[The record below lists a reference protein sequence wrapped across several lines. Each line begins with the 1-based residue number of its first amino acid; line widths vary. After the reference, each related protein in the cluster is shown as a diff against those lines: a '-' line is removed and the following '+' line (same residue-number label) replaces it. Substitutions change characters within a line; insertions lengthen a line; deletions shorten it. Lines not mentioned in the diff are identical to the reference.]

1 MNFCIECDKACGQ
14 NLLCKNHRAYF
25 ASDGS
30 DGIIGPF
37 YCGTYYKV
45 YNPLHTK
52 ALDILGHPLSQN
64 IISNKK
70 PNPKAVSE
78 LCELMYEYLMKHE
91 YLLNDVTQIVPVP
104 LHRCHTEI
112 CPIGSCEIDSLD
124 TKAQSLAKKLSE
136 MIQKDRQMNI
146 SCLNDVLVKVKGTNP
161 QEKRNKTRAGAL
173 EAAEIK
179 YKINN
184 NDILINQVDMIKD
197 KIILLID
204 DLVTTGAT
212 TKVCSSL
219 LRNHGANRVNILC
232 AASTEWKK

>member
-1 MNFCIECDKACGQ
+1 MNFCIECDKTCGQ
-14 NLLCKNHRAYF
+14 NRLCKNHRAHF
-25 ASDGS
+25 SSDGS

-37 YCGTYYKV
+37 YCGTYYKTD
-45 YNPLHTK
+45 NPQHTK

-70 PNPKAVSE
+70 SNPKAVNE

-146 SCLNDVLVKVKGTNP
+146 SCLHDVLVKVKGTNR

-173 EAAEIK
+173 EAADIK
-179 YKINN
+179 YKIN

-212 TKVCSSL
+212 TKVCSKL
-219 LRNHGANRVNILC
+219 LRIHGANQVNIFC
-232 AASTEWKK
+232 AARTGR

>member
-1 MNFCIECDKACGQ
+1 MYTLQ
-14 NLLCKNHRAYF
+14 
-25 ASDGS
+25 
-30 DGIIGPF
+30 
-37 YCGTYYKV
+37 
-45 YNPLHTK
+45 HTK

-70 PNPKAVSE
+70 SNPKAVNE

-112 CPIGSCEIDSLD
+112 CPYNCVIDLLD

-136 MIQKDRQMNI
+136 MIQKKMNI
-146 SCLNDVLVKVKGTNP
+146 FCLNDVLVKVKGTNLR
-161 QEKRNKTRAGAL
+161 EKRNKTRSGSL

-184 NDILINQVDMIKD
+184 DILKNQVDMIKD
-197 KIILLID
+197 KTILLID

-212 TKVCSSL
+212 TKVCSNL
-219 LRNHGANRVNILC
+219 LRIHGANQVNILC
-232 AASTEWKK
+232 AARTERSK

>member
-14 NLLCKNHRAYF
+14 NWLCKNHRAYF

-30 DGIIGPF
+30 DSIIGPF
-37 YCGTYYKV
+37 YCGIYYKM
-45 YNPLHTK
+45 YTLQHTK

-70 PNPKAVSE
+70 PNPKAVNE

-91 YLLNDVTQIVPVP
+91 YLLNDVTQIIPVP
-104 LHRCHTEI
+104 LHKCHTEI
-112 CPIGSCEIDSLD
+112 CPYNCVIDLLD

-136 MIQKDRQMNI
+136 MIQKKMNI
-146 SCLNDVLVKVKGTNP
+146 FCLNDVLVKVKGTNP
-161 QEKRNKTRAGAL
+161 LEKRNKTRPGAL

-184 NDILINQVDMIKD
+184 DILKNQVDMIKD
-197 KIILLID
+197 KTILLID

-212 TKVCSSL
+212 TKVCSKL
-219 LRNHGANRVNILC
+219 LRIHGANQVNILC
-232 AASTEWKK
+232 AARTERSK

>member
-1 MNFCIECDKACGQ
+1 MNFCIECNKSCGQ
-14 NLLCKNHRAYF
+14 NRLCKNHRAYF

-37 YCGTYYKV
+37 YCGTYYKTD
-45 YNPLHTK
+45 NPQHTK

-70 PNPKAVSE
+70 PNPKAVNE

-91 YLLNDVTQIVPVP
+91 YLLNDVMQIIPVP
-104 LHRCHTEI
+104 LHKCHTEI
-112 CPIGSCEIDSLD
+112 CPYNCVIDSLD
-124 TKAQSLAKKLSE
+124 TKAESLAKKLSE
-136 MIQKDRQMNI
+136 MIQKKMNI
-146 SCLNDVLVKVKGTNP
+146 FCLNDVLVKVKGTNP
-161 QEKRNKTRAGAL
+161 LEKRNKTRSGAL
-173 EAAEIK
+173 EAAKIK

-184 NDILINQVDMIKD
+184 DILKNQVDMIKD
-197 KIILLID
+197 KTILLID

-219 LRNHGANRVNILC
+219 LRNYGAKRVNILC